1 MNWTLGIGSC
11 VVSFEREWITLTDK
25 SAGNGYRALDTLNPA
40 EPARAGGHQKY
51 LYFARIEHPNEA
63 IYAENVLNYC
73 SAVGIPARQIV
84 MKSDGAHRSELEE
97 CLSDAI
103 TVVSTNWHLDH
114 SCMGDRHFMDVA
126 ADAAVP
132 VVQWILDHPS
142 ARWPGFR
149 RTTANNSRFVFLS
162 PYSESYFRKYIFPVC
177 RSAWTAGTGP
187 NQKSRVAGLTRA
199 SYLRRDTLCLVP
211 LNLRRLDATLEKIER
226 APESLP
232 YYLQKPVREAIE
244 LAYYDLQAPIE
255 RHLLSIGS
263 AARVLEESGMLHRC
277 IQIIEDVVQVRR
289 RLMVFKVARK
299 FPALLQSDVASS
311 YLDSGLATLEE
322 GVSITETLG
331 RMRHAKSV
339 ISLAHV
345 NDELHDRVLNGLN
358 AGAVNIIED
367 NKIHREIFSHG
378 ENALFFRYDD
388 DSLREALDL
397 VFSVPSRAFQIAEA
411 GFALRDDP
419 RLRFGGFGN
428 FLPYG
433 KPQRPS
439 LLGDELVH
447 SPVNELDLAPLP

>member
-1 MNWTLGIGSC
+1 
-11 VVSFEREWITLTDK
+11 VSSEREWIALTDK
-25 SAGNGYRALDTLNPA
+25 SAGNGLRALDAQN
-40 EPARAGGHQKY
+40 RAQQAQADGHQKY
-51 LYFARIEHPNEA
+51 LYFARIEHPNEVV
-63 IYAENVLNYC
+63 YAENVLDYC

-84 MKSDGAHRSELEE
+84 MKSNGADRSELEK

-114 SCMGDRHFMDVA
+114 SCLGDRHFMDIA
-126 ADAAVP
+126 AEAAVP

-142 ARWPGFR
+142 ARWPEFR
-149 RTTANNSRFVFLS
+149 HTTADNSRFVFLS
-162 PYSESYFRKYIFPVC
+162 PYSEAYFRKYIFPAC

-187 NQKSRVAGLTRA
+187 NQKSRVAGITRA

-211 LNLRRLDATLEKIER
+211 LNLRRLDATLEEIEG
-226 APESLP
+226 APASLP
-232 YYLQKPVREAIE
+232 YYLQRPVREAIE
-244 LAYYDLQAPIE
+244 LAYCDLQAPIE
-255 RHLLSIGS
+255 GHLLSTGLD
-263 AARVLEESGMLHRC
+263 ARILEESGMLHRC
-277 IQIIEDVVQVRR
+277 IQIIEDAVQVRR
-289 RLMVFKVARK
+289 RLKVFQVARK
-299 FPALLQSDVASS
+299 FPALLQSDVASR

-331 RMRHAKSV
+331 RMRRAKSV

-358 AGAVNIIED
+358 AGVVNIIED
-367 NKIHREIFSHG
+367 NKIHREIFRHG

-419 RLRFGGFGN
+419 RLRFGGFSN
-428 FLPYG
+428 FLPYN
-433 KPQRPS
+433 KPHLFGS
-439 LLGDELVH
+439 LGSEV
-447 SPVNELDLAPLP
+447 VRAPLNQLI

>member
-1 MNWTLGIGSC
+1 
-11 VVSFEREWITLTDK
+11 VSSEREWIALTDK
-25 SAGNGYRALDTLNPA
+25 GAGNGLRALDALNPA
-40 EPARAGGHQKY
+40 KQAGHQKY
-51 LYFARIEHPNEA
+51 LYFARSGHPNEA
-63 IYAENVLNYC
+63 IYAENVLTYC
-73 SAVGIPARQIV
+73 AAVGIPARQIV
-84 MKSDGAHRSELEE
+84 MNSNGAHRFELEK

-114 SCMGDRHFMDVA
+114 SCLGDRHFMDVA

-142 ARWPGFR
+142 ARWPEFR
-149 RTTANNSRFVFLS
+149 RTTADNSRFLFLS
-162 PYSESYFRKYIFPVC
+162 PYSEAYFRKYIFPAC
-177 RSAWTAGTGP
+177 RSGWTAGTGP

-211 LNLRRLDATLEKIER
+211 LNLKRLDATLEEIEW
-226 APESLP
+226 APAALP

-255 RHLLSIGS
+255 KHLISTGLD
-263 AARVLEESGMLHRC
+263 ARVLEETCMLHRC
-277 IQIIEDVVQVRR
+277 IQIIEDAVQVRR
-289 RLMVFKVARK
+289 RLKVFKVARN

-331 RMRHAKSV
+331 RMRRAKSV

-367 NKIHREIFSHG
+367 NRIHREIFCHG

-397 VFSVPSRAFQIAEA
+397 VFSMPSRAFQIAEA

-419 RLRFGGFGN
+419 RLRFGGFSN
-428 FLPYG
+428 FLPYS
-433 KPQRPS
+433 KPQRS
-439 LLGDELVH
+439 SSLGDKLVR
-447 SPVNELDLAPLP
+447 SPVNEFIG

>member
-1 MNWTLGIGSC
+1 
-11 VVSFEREWITLTDK
+11 VS
-25 SAGNGYRALDTLNPA
+25 SAKNGLRASDAPYPA
-40 EPARAGGHQKY
+40 KQARGGGHQKY
-51 LYFARIEHPNEA
+51 LYFARVEHPNEVV
-63 IYAENVLNYC
+63 YAENVLTYC

-84 MKSDGAHRSELEE
+84 MKLDGAHRSELEK

-114 SCMGDRHFMDVA
+114 SCMGDRHFMDA
-126 ADAAVP
+126 AAEAAVP

-142 ARWPGFR
+142 ARWPEFR
-149 RTTANNSRFVFLS
+149 RTTADNSRFVFLS
-162 PYSESYFRKYIFPVC
+162 PYSEAYFRKYIFPAC

-187 NQKSRVAGLTRA
+187 NQKSRVAGLTRG

-211 LNLRRLDATLEKIER
+211 LNLRRLDATLEDIER
-226 APESLP
+226 APASLP

-255 RHLLSIGS
+255 RHLLSIGPV
-263 AARVLEESGMLHRC
+263 AEVLEESNMLHRC
-277 IQIIEDVVQVRR
+277 IQIIEDAVQVRR
-289 RLMVFKVARK
+289 RLKVFEIARK
-299 FPALLQSDVASS
+299 FPVLLQSDVASS

-331 RMRHAKSV
+331 RMRRAKSV
-339 ISLAHV
+339 ISLTHV

-358 AGAVNIIED
+358 AGVVNIIED
-367 NKIHREIFSHG
+367 NKIHREIFRHG
-378 ENALFFRYDD
+378 ENALFFRYED

-419 RLRFGGFGN
+419 RLRFGGFSN
-428 FLPYG
+428 FLPYS
-433 KPQRPS
+433 KPQQS
-439 LLGDELVH
+439 SSLGDKLVL
-447 SPVNELDLAPLP
+447 SPVNEFIC